1 MFHSLRMTAWLFLVC
16 VAGLCGELRAQAT
29 VDIKIDSLE
38 LLVGQQ
44 TQLTLDV
51 SADAKAKVVFPEIK
65 KGSELTPGVEVVDVA
80 RADTQLLN
88 DGARMLISQK
98 YIITSFDSSLYYLP
112 PMEVQVDGKV
122 YKSKNLALN
131 VLAIPVDTVNIN
143 NYDGPRDV
151 MNLPFSWKEDW
162 APIFWYSLL
171 LVVLV
176 LLTLYL
182 FMRYKDN
189 KPIIRLSLIHI

>member
-1 MFHSLRMTAWLFLVC
+1 MKMFHSLRMTAWLFLVC

-88 DGARMLISQK
+88 DGGRMLLSQ
-98 YIITSFDSSLYYLP
+98 
-112 PMEVQVDGKV
+112 
-122 YKSKNLALN
+122 
-131 VLAIPVDTVNIN
+131 
-143 NYDGPRDV
+143 
-151 MNLPFSWKEDW
+151 
-162 APIFWYSLL
+162 
-171 LVVLV
+171 
-176 LLTLYL
+176 
-182 FMRYKDN
+182 
-189 KPIIRLSLIHI
+189 